1 MTSQTDSLIFLPTIL
16 LFLIASTTL
25 INHTQ
30 SQTQEQSSNYDL
42 CPPFNCSN
50 ITFSFPFSPFSSFGS
65 AQFDCGLPGFQ
76 ITCDH
81 SSSIPSS
88 IEFSGRHY
96 QVKQL
101 FLSDLLVTVVDHTL
115 INDIKLGLCTS
126 LENLT
131 NSISNGTVGGGA
143 ALALPVGGVNLTV
156 FKCPI
161 ALPSRFFNE
170 VVGNYSCKDGNYWA
184 YIWGG
189 TGTRRPVGPL
199 EMPIGCEHVSLPV
212 SGASLPLLASN
223 NITNGSGDGSQML
236 LAQVLSNGFQ
246 LGWPNIT
253 DCDVCQMRGGRCGYD
268 GSSRRVVC
276 FCQGGCIK
284 QKSNRWKLI
293 VGIATGSI
301 CALLAV
307 VLLRMFKYKRRI
319 ARIFKP
325 SYFGKNQ
332 TTGDER
338 KAKEFIKNY
347 QSTLLTN
354 YSYND
359 IKKMTNNFKEKLGE
373 GGYGNV
379 FKGKLPPDGRFIAV
393 KMLMDYRDNSQNFLS
408 EITSIG
414 RIHHVNVIR
423 LLGFCWDG
431 SRQALVYEYMPNKS
445 LGDLLHKGEVSVSL
459 GLTRLHEISIGVAH
473 GLEYLHNGCDSRI
486 LHLDIKP
493 QNVLLDQNFDP
504 KISDFGL
511 AKVYSRNQS
520 AVTMTKAGGTIGYIA
535 PEILFRNLGKP
546 SHKSDVYSFGMLLL
560 EMVGA
565 KTHVQPEANTSSEAQ
580 FPGWI
585 YDKLMIDEERDNM
598 ELEDFVVGVEVY
610 IARKMLKV
618 GLWCIQINPKDR
630 PSMTRVVEML
640 CGNVEA
646 IEMPPKPIFFSPPRK
661 QLEQETIISSNESES
676 SVLALTSSRKWEA

>member
-1 MTSQTDSLIFLPTIL
+1 M
-16 LFLIASTTL
+16 
-25 INHTQ
+25 N
-30 SQTQEQSSNYDL
+30 E
-42 CPPFNCSN
+42 
-50 ITFSFPFSPFSSFGS
+50 
-65 AQFDCGLPGFQ
+65 
-76 ITCDH
+76 
-81 SSSIPSS
+81 
-88 IEFSGRHY
+88 
-96 QVKQL
+96 
-101 FLSDLLVTVVDHTL
+101 
-115 INDIKLGLCTS
+115 IKLGSCTS

-156 FKCPI
+156 FKCPNV
-161 ALPSRFFNE
+161 LPSRFFNE
-170 VVGNYSCKDGNYWA
+170 VVGDYSCKDGNYWA
-184 YIWGG
+184 YIRGG
-189 TGTRRPVGPL
+189 STRRPVGPQ
-199 EMPIGCEHVSLPV
+199 EMPLGCEHVSLPV
-212 SGASLPLLASN
+212 SGASLPLLN

-236 LAQVLSNGFQ
+236 LAKVLSKWVSAGMLQENS
-246 LGWPNIT
+246 LLLS
-253 DCDVCQMRGGRCGYD
+253 GRL
-268 GSSRRVVC
+268 
-276 FCQGGCIK
+276 

-293 VGIATGSI
+293 VGIPSFLWKPGIATGSI

-307 VLLRMFKYKRRI
+307 VLLLMFKYKRRI

-414 RIHHVNVIR
+414 
-423 LLGFCWDG
+423 
-431 SRQALVYEYMPNKS
+431 
-445 LGDLLHKGEVSVSL
+445 DLLHKGEVSVSL
-459 GLTRLHEISIGVAH
+459 ELTRLHEISIGVAH

-546 SHKSDVYSFGMLLL
+546 SHKSDHYSKKQFWLDVYSFGMLLL

-565 KTHVQPEANTSSEAQ
+565 KTHAQPEANTSSEAQ
-580 FPGWI
+580 FSGWI
-585 YDKLMIDEERDNM
+585 YDKLMIGEERDNM
-598 ELEDFVVGVEVY
+598 ELEDFAVGEEVY

-640 CGNVEA
+640 CGNAEA

-676 SVLALTSSRKWEA
+676 SVLALTSSRKWEP

>member
-65 AQFDCGLPGFQ
+65 AQFVCGLPGFQ

-115 INDIKLGLCTS
+115 MNEIKLGSCTS

-156 FKCPI
+156 FKCPNV
-161 ALPSRFFNE
+161 LPSRFFNE
-170 VVGNYSCKDGNYWA
+170 VVGDYSCKDGNYWA
-184 YIWGG
+184 YIRGG
-189 TGTRRPVGPL
+189 STRRPVGPQ

-212 SGASLPLLASN
+212 SGASLPLLN

-236 LAQVLSNGFQ
+236 LAKVLS
-246 LGWPNIT
+246 
-253 DCDVCQMRGGRCGYD
+253 
-268 GSSRRVVC
+268 
-276 FCQGGCIK
+276 
-284 QKSNRWKLI
+284 
-293 VGIATGSI
+293 IATGSI

-307 VLLRMFKYKRRI
+307 VLLLMFKYKRRI

-408 EITSIG
+408 EITSI
-414 RIHHVNVIR
+414 
-423 LLGFCWDG
+423 
-431 SRQALVYEYMPNKS
+431 
-445 LGDLLHKGEVSVSL
+445 
-459 GLTRLHEISIGVAH
+459 
-473 GLEYLHNGCDSRI
+473 
-486 LHLDIKP
+486 
-493 QNVLLDQNFDP
+493 
-504 KISDFGL
+504 
-511 AKVYSRNQS
+511 
-520 AVTMTKAGGTIGYIA
+520 
-535 PEILFRNLGKP
+535 
-546 SHKSDVYSFGMLLL
+546 

-565 KTHVQPEANTSSEAQ
+565 KTHAQPEANTSSEAQ
-580 FPGWI
+580 FSGWI
-585 YDKLMIDEERDNM
+585 YDKLMIGEERDNM
-598 ELEDFVVGVEVY
+598 ELEDFAVGEEVY

-618 GLWCIQINPKDR
+618 GLWGVRGSVWGGLRFDLDSSASMQFGKKVNPQPSAMRFAVCEDR
-630 PSMTRVVEML
+630 VRGYAGG
-640 CGNVEA
+640 CGRFA
-646 IEMPPKPIFFSPPRK
+646 D
-661 QLEQETIISSNESES
+661 
-676 SVLALTSSRKWEA
+676 